1 MLFYHDLECFISHLV
16 SIQLWWIDNQILVS
30 LAFDDSPPNRSK
42 RIGLLLQG
50 RSRSECWLLSMTW
63 SSAYSLRIDRSQS
76 GGGFG
81 VMEGAVAGCRVTIE
95 IDIVEL
101 IVDED
106 DEKEGFSLL
115 RFAIVMDE

>member
-1 MLFYHDLECFISHLV
+1 
-16 SIQLWWIDNQILVS
+16 
-30 LAFDDSPPNRSK
+30 
-42 RIGLLLQG
+42 
-50 RSRSECWLLSMTW
+50 MTW

-106 DEKEGFSLL
+106 DKKEGFSLL